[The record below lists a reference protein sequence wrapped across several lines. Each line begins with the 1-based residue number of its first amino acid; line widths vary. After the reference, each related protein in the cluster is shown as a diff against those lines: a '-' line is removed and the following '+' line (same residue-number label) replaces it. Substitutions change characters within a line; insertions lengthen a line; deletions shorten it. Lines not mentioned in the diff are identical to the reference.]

1 MSSQDE
7 KRPQRILSPS
17 QVDTPEPVRPA
28 PPAQLGE
35 RFRRMMQT
43 PARRTDGS
51 AGPSSPQ
58 GIVGGKV
65 LFANLNS
72 LLASASITKT
82 NARGKED
89 DESTQPKNLRSNEAS
104 TRRSNTESAQAP
116 VAASSSSQWTKGE
129 EHTDT
134 MMQNQAHLNDRIQA
148 KASLQHWPE
157 ELTKAITTLCHRA
170 GDQFTSWRV
179 CVDLDQETLP
189 QSELWLEASPQR
201 LSLRFKTLSPLSF
214 RLIFAHR
221 DRLALMLKERLGSS
235 RDVDIEIT

>member
-17 QVDTPEPVRPA
+17 QVDTPQPVQPA
-28 PPAQLGE
+28 PPAHLGE

-51 AGPSSPQ
+51 AGPAAP
-58 GIVGGKV
+58 GMPGGKV
-65 LFANLNS
+65 LFANLSS
-72 LLASASITKT
+72 LLASATVTKT
-82 NARGKED
+82 SARGKED
-89 DESTQPKNLRSNEAS
+89 DESPQPKNLRSNETSA
-104 TRRSNTESAQAP
+104 RRSHTESARAP
-116 VAASSSSQWTKGE
+116 LAASSSSQWSKGE

-134 MMQNQAHLNDRIQA
+134 MLQNQAQLNDRIQA

-221 DRLALMLKERLGSS
+221 DRLTLMLKEHLGSS